1 MTDPHSLYTPI
12 EAEADQKYHPAAE
25 SALEAGTAPPPT
37 ELEEALKQEKPRS
50 LTSDALRDLRRNPI
64 FIVSGVIILIL
75 VVMAIFPGLFTNKDP
90 RFCDLTLS
98 RQGISSEAW
107 FGYDVQGCDVYARTI
122 YGARASILVGL
133 VTTTAVVIIGGL
145 LGMIAGFYGG
155 MTDSIVSRVT
165 DIFFGIPLLLGGILV
180 LASFP
185 STQATPQ
192 LVTIGKVSLAMAILA
207 WTSLAR
213 IMRSTVI
220 QVKQADYVNAA
231 RALGGAA
238 PRILSKHVVPNALA
252 PTIVYGTIV
261 FGIFIATE
269 ATLSFLGIGL
279 VPPVISWGV
288 AINAAAD
295 YVRQSPHMLLFPGLF
310 LSVTVLAFIMMGDAV
325 RDAFDP
331 RLR

>member
-12 EAEADQKYHPAAE
+12 EAEADQKYHPQAE
-25 SALEAGTAPPPT
+25 SALEAGTAPPAT
-37 ELEEALKQEKPRS
+37 AQEEALKQEKPRS

-64 FIVSGVIILIL
+64 FIVSAVIIVVL
-75 VVMAIFPGLFTNKDP
+75 VVMAIFPGVFTNKDP
-90 RFCDLTLS
+90 RFCDLNLS
-98 RQGISSEAW
+98 REAPSGEAW
-107 FGYDVQGCDVYARTI
+107 FGYDIQGCDVYARTI

-133 VTTTAVVIIGGL
+133 VTTIAMVVLGGL

-155 MTDSIVSRVT
+155 KTDSVVSRIT

-185 STQATPQ
+185 SDQSTPP
-192 LVTIGKVSLAMAILA
+192 LVTIGKVSAAMAILA

-213 IMRSTVI
+213 IMRSTVL

-231 RALGGAA
+231 RALGGGA
-238 PRILSKHVVPNALA
+238 PRILRKHVVPNALA
-252 PTIVYGTIV
+252 PVIVYGTIV

-288 AINAAAD
+288 AINNASD
-295 YVRQSPHMLLFPGLF
+295 FVRQSPHMLLFPGLF
-310 LSVTVLAFIMMGDAV
+310 LSITVLAFIMMGDAV

>member
-12 EAEADQKYHPAAE
+12 EGEADEKFHPVAE
-25 SALEAGTAPPPT
+25 SALESGTAPPAT
-37 ELEEALKQEKPRS
+37 AEEEALKQEKPRS
-50 LTSDALRDLRRNPI
+50 LTSDALHDLRRNPV
-64 FIVSGVIILIL
+64 FIISAVIIVIL
-75 VVMAIFPGLFTNKDP
+75 VVMATFPGLFTNKDP
-90 RFCDLTLS
+90 SFCDLNLS
-98 RQGISSEAW
+98 RQGPSADAW

-133 VTTTAVVIIGGL
+133 VTTTAVIIIGGL

-155 MTDSIVSRVT
+155 LTDGVLSRII

-180 LASFP
+180 LTSFP
-185 STQATPQ
+185 SDQQTPE
-192 LVTIGKVSLAMAILA
+192 LWTITKVSLALAILA

-231 RALGGAA
+231 RALGGGA
-238 PRILSKHVVPNALA
+238 PRILRKHVVPNALA
-252 PTIVYGTIV
+252 PTIVYATIV

-269 ATLSFLGIGL
+269 ATLSYLGIGL

-288 AINAAAD
+288 AINSASNFI
-295 YVRQSPHMLLFPGLF
+295 RQSPHMLLFPGMF
-310 LSVTVLAFIMMGDAV
+310 LCLTVLAFIMMGDAV

>member
-12 EAEADQKYHPAAE
+12 EAEADQKYHPSAE
-25 SALEAGTAPPPT
+25 SALEAGTAPPAT
-37 ELEEALKQEKPRS
+37 ELEEALRQEKPRS
-50 LTSDALRDLRRNPI
+50 LTSDAWHDLRRNPI
-64 FIVSGVIILIL
+64 FIISAVIILIL
-75 VVMAIFPGLFTNKDP
+75 VVMAIFPSLFTNKDP
-90 RFCDLTLS
+90 RFCDLNLS

-122 YGARASILVGL
+122 YGARASIMVGL

-145 LGMIAGFYGG
+145 LGMIAGFYSG
-155 MTDSIVSRVT
+155 MTDSVISRVI
-165 DIFFGIPLLLGGILV
+165 DIFFGIPLLLGGIIL
-180 LASFP
+180 LSAFP
-185 STQATPQ
+185 STQETPQ
-192 LVTIGKVSLAMAILA
+192 LVTVSKVSLALAILA
-207 WTSLAR
+207 WTTLAR

-220 QVKQADYVNAA
+220 QVKHADYVNAA
-231 RALGGAA
+231 KALGGGA
-238 PRILSKHVVPNALA
+238 PRILRQHIVPNALA
-252 PTIVYGTIV
+252 PVLVYATIV

-288 AINAAAD
+288 AINSASD
-295 YVRQSPHMLLFPGLF
+295 YVRQAPHMLLFPGLF
-310 LSVTVLAFIMMGDAV
+310 LVITVLAFIMMGDAV

>member
-12 EAEADQKYHPAAE
+12 EGEADQKFHPAAE
-25 SALEAGTAPPPT
+25 SALEAGTKPPSIVG
-37 ELEEALKQEKPRS
+37 EEALRQEKPRS
-50 LTSDALRDLRRNPI
+50 LTSDALHDLRRNPV
-64 FIVSGVIILIL
+64 FIISAVIIVIL

-90 RFCDLTLS
+90 SFCDLNLS
-98 RQGISSEAW
+98 RQGPSADAW

-145 LGMIAGFYGG
+145 LGMVAGFYGG
-155 MTDSIVSRVT
+155 KTDGVLSRII

-180 LASFP
+180 LTSFP
-185 STQATPQ
+185 STQQTPE
-192 LVTIGKVSLAMAILA
+192 LWTITKVSLALAILA

-231 RALGGAA
+231 KALGGGA
-238 PRILSKHVVPNALA
+238 PRILRKHVVPNALA

-269 ATLSFLGIGL
+269 ATLSYLGIGL

-288 AINAAAD
+288 AINSASNF
-295 YVRQSPHMLLFPGLF
+295 VRQSPHMLLFPGMF
-310 LSVTVLAFIMMGDAV
+310 LCITVLAFIMMGDAV

>member
-25 SALEAGTAPPPT
+25 SALEAGKAPPPT

-64 FIVSGVIILIL
+64 FIISAVIIVIL
-75 VVMAIFPGLFTNKDP
+75 VVMAAFPGLFTSKDP
-90 RFCDLTLS
+90 RFCDLNLT
-98 RQGISSEAW
+98 RQGPSADAW

-145 LGMIAGFYGG
+145 LGMVAGFYGG
-155 MTDSIVSRVT
+155 KTDSIVSRVT

-180 LASFP
+180 LTSFP

-192 LVTIGKVSLAMAILA
+192 LVTISKVSLALAILA

-231 RALGGAA
+231 RALGGGA
-238 PRILSKHVVPNALA
+238 PRILRKHVVPNALA

-269 ATLSFLGIGL
+269 ATLSYLGIGL

-288 AINAAAD
+288 AINAASD
-295 YVRQSPHMLLFPGLF
+295 FVRQSPHMLLFPGLF
-310 LSVTVLAFIMMGDAV
+310 LCITVLAFIMMGDAV

>member
-12 EAEADQKYHPAAE
+12 EAEADQKYHPQAE
-25 SALEAGTAPPPT
+25 SALEAGTAPPAT
-37 ELEEALKQEKPRS
+37 AQEEAVQQEKPRS

-64 FIVSGVIILIL
+64 FIVSAVIILVL
-75 VVMAIFPGLFTNKDP
+75 TVMAIFPGVFTNKDP
-90 RFCDLTLS
+90 RFCDLNLS
-98 RQGISSEAW
+98 REAPSSEAW
-107 FGYDVQGCDVYARTI
+107 FGYDIQGCDVYARTI

-133 VTTTAVVIIGGL
+133 VTTIVMVVLGGL

-185 STQATPQ
+185 STQATPP

-213 IMRSTVI
+213 IMRSTVL

-231 RALGGAA
+231 RALGGGA
-238 PRILSKHVVPNALA
+238 PRILRKHVVPNALA
-252 PTIVYGTIV
+252 PVIVYATIV

-288 AINAAAD
+288 AINNASD
-295 YVRQSPHMLLFPGLF
+295 FVRQSPHMLLFPGLF
-310 LSVTVLAFIMMGDAV
+310 LSITVLAFIMMGDAV

>member
-12 EAEADQKYHPAAE
+12 EAEADQKFHPQAE
-25 SALEAGTAPPPT
+25 SALEAGTGPPPT
-37 ELEEALKQEKPRS
+37 AQEDALQQDKPRS

-64 FIVSGVIILIL
+64 FIISAVIIVVL
-75 VVMAIFPGLFTNKDP
+75 VVMAAFPGLFTSKDP
-90 RFCDLTLS
+90 TFCDLNLS
-98 RQGISSEAW
+98 RQGPSSDAW
-107 FGYDVQGCDVYARTI
+107 FGYDVQGCDVYTRTI

-133 VTTTAVVIIGGL
+133 VTTLAVVLLGGL

-155 MTDSIVSRVT
+155 LTDSIVSRVI
-165 DIFFGIPLLLGGILV
+165 DIFFGIPLLLGGILM
-180 LASFP
+180 LTSFP
-185 STQATPQ
+185 SDQSTPQ
-192 LVTIGKVSLAMAILA
+192 LVTISKVSIALAILA

-213 IMRSTVI
+213 IMRSTVL

-231 RALGGAA
+231 RALGAGA
-238 PRILSKHVVPNALA
+238 PRILARHVVPNALA

-269 ATLSFLGIGL
+269 ATLSYLGIGL

-288 AINAAAD
+288 AINSASD
-295 YVRQSPHMLLFPGLF
+295 FVRQSPHMLLFPGMF
-310 LSVTVLAFIMMGDAV
+310 LCITVLAFIMMGDAV

>member
-12 EAEADQKYHPAAE
+12 EAEADEKYHPQAE
-25 SALEAGTAPPPT
+25 SALEAGTAPPAT
-37 ELEEALKQEKPRS
+37 ALEAALQQEKPRS

-64 FIVSGVIILIL
+64 FIVSAVIIVVLI
-75 VVMAIFPGLFTNKDP
+75 VMAIFPGLFTNKDP
-90 RFCDLTLS
+90 RFCDLNLS
-98 RQGISSEAW
+98 RQGPSSGAW

-133 VTTTAVVIIGGL
+133 VTTLVMVIIGGL
-145 LGMIAGFYGG
+145 LGMVAGFYGG
-155 MTDSIVSRVT
+155 ATDSVISRIT

-185 STQATPQ
+185 STQATPP

-231 RALGGAA
+231 RALGGGA

-252 PTIVYGTIV
+252 PTIVYATIV

-288 AINAAAD
+288 AINQASD
-295 YVRQSPHMLLFPGLF
+295 FVRQSPHMLLFPGLF

>member
-25 SALEAGTAPPPT
+25 SALEAGTAPPAIAT
-37 ELEEALKQEKPRS
+37 EEALKQEKPRS
-50 LTSDALRDLRRNPI
+50 LTSDALHDLRRNPI
-64 FIVSGVIILIL
+64 FIVSAVIIVIL
-75 VVMAIFPGLFTNKDP
+75 VVMAVFPGLFTNKDP

-98 RQGISSEAW
+98 RQPPGSEAW

-122 YGARASILVGL
+122 YGARASILVGM
-133 VTTTAVVIIGGL
+133 VTTSAVVILGGL

-155 MTDSIVSRVT
+155 MTDSVVSRVI

-185 STQATPQ
+185 SNQQTPQ
-192 LVTIGKVSLAMAILA
+192 LVTVGKVSLALAILA

-220 QVKQADYVNAA
+220 QVKHADYVNAA
-231 RALGGAA
+231 KALGGGPA
-238 PRILSKHVVPNALA
+238 RILRKHIVPNALA
-252 PTIVYGTIV
+252 PVLVYATIV

-288 AINAAAD
+288 AINSAAD
-295 YVRQSPHMLLFPGLF
+295 FVRQSPHMLLFPGLF
-310 LSVTVLAFIMMGDAV
+310 LCITVLAFIMMGDAV

>member
-1 MTDPHSLYTPI
+1 MTDPHSLYTP
-12 EAEADQKYHPAAE
+12 EQAEADQRFHPQAE
-25 SALEAGTAPPPT
+25 SALEAGTAPPT
-37 ELEEALKQEKPRS
+37 IAEEEAVRQEKPRS
-50 LTSDALRDLRRNPI
+50 LTTDALNDLRRNPI
-64 FIVSGVIILIL
+64 FIISAVIIVVL
-75 VVMAIFPGLFTNKDP
+75 VVIAVFPGLFTSKDP
-90 RFCDLTLS
+90 RFCDLNLS
-98 RQGISSEAW
+98 RQGPSADAW
-107 FGYDVQGCDVYARTI
+107 FGYDVQGCDVYVRTI

-145 LGMIAGFYGG
+145 LGMVAGFYGG
-155 MTDSIVSRVT
+155 KTDSIVSRIT
-165 DIFFGIPLLLGGILV
+165 DIFFGIPLLLGGIIV
-180 LASFP
+180 LTSFP
-185 STQATPQ
+185 SDQSTPQ
-192 LVTIGKVSLAMAILA
+192 LVTIGKVSLALAILA

-238 PRILSKHVVPNALA
+238 PRILRKHVVPNALA
-252 PTIVYGTIV
+252 PVIVYATIV

-269 ATLSFLGIGL
+269 ATLSYLGIGL

-288 AINAAAD
+288 AINSAAD
-295 YVRQSPHMLLFPGLF
+295 YVRQSPHMILFPGLF